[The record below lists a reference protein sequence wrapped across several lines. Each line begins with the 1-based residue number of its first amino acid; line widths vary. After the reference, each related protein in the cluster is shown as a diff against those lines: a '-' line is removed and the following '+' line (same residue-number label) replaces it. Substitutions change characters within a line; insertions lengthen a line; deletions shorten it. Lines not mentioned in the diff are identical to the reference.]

1 MSPPHTDTDMEC
13 TPENETAAAIIGS
26 LKNSLK
32 VDGISPNLESP
43 SNDIDVV
50 MTDTNE
56 VCTVMHTFFT
66 INFHYT
72 YYNSNTRSL
81 N

>member
-13 TPENETAAAIIGS
+13 TPENETAAAIISS

-32 VDGISPNLESP
+32 VDAVSPCLESP
-43 SNDIDVV
+43 SNDIDIV

-56 VCTVMHTFFT
+56 VRTQFVTKF
-66 INFHYT
+66 
-72 YYNSNTRSL
+72 SL
-81 N
+81 YFNVHASH